1 MELKYKENSQW
12 KVSGSLCL
20 LVALLNLGLMSF
32 MITGNTRML
41 GLMISPLYLIIILTN
56 SVLAVFYFKITTI
69 DYIRL
74 NVSEISIRRGLV
86 LSRKK
91 INILEVEQGRVIGS
105 KFILILNNQR
115 EIEINLK
122 RITIKDFEQM
132 KNELEK
138 YFEIRQ

>member
-32 MITGNTRML
+32 MITGNTRMF
-41 GLMISPLYLIIILTN
+41 GYMISPLYLIIILTN

-69 DYIRL
+69 DYLRL
-74 NVSEISIRRGLV
+74 NVSAISIHRGLV
-86 LSRKK
+86 LPRKK

-105 KFILILNNQR
+105 KFILILKNQR

-138 YFEIRQ
+138 YFEIR